1 MLYRARS
8 YHIYTQNKPKRIDN
22 LVGLSHVVGTSSL
35 DDGGGDISLGAL
47 EVSGALVQELGGEL
61 THNLLHGSLHD
72 RHLGGSSSPGDERKL
87 GTLALLISS
96 GDAGIRKGALRVVI
110 LAEVGEQL
118 SKTSLAGGGQ
128 VHGLSIESGLEPVGG
143 GRVRADIVIGLGNC
157 VINRG
162 HCEV

>member
-72 RHLGGSSSPGDERKL
+72 RHLGLVHDLGGSSSPGDERKL

-96 GDAGIRKGALRVVI
+96 GDAGIREGALRVVI
-110 LAEVGEQL
+110 
-118 SKTSLAGGGQ
+118 SLK
-128 VHGLSIESGLEPVGG
+128 LENSSARPPSPVA
-143 GRVRADIVIGLGNC
+143 VRFTA
-157 VINRG
+157 
-162 HCEV
+162 